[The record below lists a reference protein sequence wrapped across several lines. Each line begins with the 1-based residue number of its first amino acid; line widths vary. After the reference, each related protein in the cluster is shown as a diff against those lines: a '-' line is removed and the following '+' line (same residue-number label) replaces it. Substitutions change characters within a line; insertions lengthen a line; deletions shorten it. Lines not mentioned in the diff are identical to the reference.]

1 MVGGFSNDDF
11 TPSICNMKRNNSS
24 TTSDPMG
31 LADVSSYI
39 LRQSENTFNP
49 DNYDYILLP
58 KDQETMSQPDVS
70 VSAPSISEMS
80 NRNKRLNFQ
89 SQAAMQEW
97 MN

>member
-1 MVGGFSNDDF
+1 
-11 TPSICNMKRNNSS
+11 
-24 TTSDPMG
+24 MG
-31 LADVSSYI
+31 QADVSSYI

-58 KDQETMSQPDVS
+58 KDQETMSQPDIS

-80 NRNKRLNFQ
+80 SRNKRLNFK